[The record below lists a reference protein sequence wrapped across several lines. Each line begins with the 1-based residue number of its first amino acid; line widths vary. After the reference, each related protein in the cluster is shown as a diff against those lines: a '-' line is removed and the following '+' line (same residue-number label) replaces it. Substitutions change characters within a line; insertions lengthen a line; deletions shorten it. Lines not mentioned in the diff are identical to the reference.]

1 MKKIL
6 SLLTLT
12 LSSNAFAQFGP
23 HWERPIETARMVVE
37 SATGELAPILQT
49 MIVVNKRDG
58 QVNPTSLSLKY
69 ATTNNVAIEEN
80 PQAIYRTL
88 EVKNIEVDFCGSVT
102 ITAQKRYPLKRIR
115 ETLVLIDHRNRLLS
129 DYCGPD
135 HYVYPAWTAHY
146 SVQRRNH
153 GHLHSSNL
161 MLTADEIPYGVIT
174 VQAP

>member
-88 EVKNIEVDFCGSVT
+88 EVGHKW
-102 ITAQKRYPLKRIR
+102 
-115 ETLVLIDHRNRLLS
+115 
-129 DYCGPD
+129 
-135 HYVYPAWTAHY
+135 VYDW
-146 SVQRRNH
+146 
-153 GHLHSSNL
+153 LW
-161 MLTADEIPYGVIT
+161 
-174 VQAP
+174 